1 MIPSG
6 PWRRLVGVLA
16 VTAVAFVGTACG
28 DSPLD
33 DAPRVIDPE
42 EIPAGLVGPATSV
55 PPDGGE
61 RDGVNADLFLF
72 FGSGLDEVLVPC
84 AVPTAAGGSVEA
96 RARAVIEQLINL
108 DPATSDAVL
117 VASSD
122 WSDDR
127 AEVVRKLV
135 QAGRPLILSQPLD
148 LSMLYAYE
156 LDMIRRDSGAVLVP
170 ILPDR
175 LHPFMARLR
184 NWIEIRLPAAGIETI
199 NFEHRLVARSKD
211 DVLRALAGDE
221 LEIRIGAA
229 VEGALELL
237 ECVVD

>member
-1 MIPSG
+1 MNLG
-6 PWRRLVGVLA
+6 LLG
-16 VTAVAFVGTACG
+16 
-28 DSPLD
+28 
-33 DAPRVIDPE
+33 IDPSTATVAAAALRGGVR
-42 EIPAGLVGPATSV
+42 IPVACDMPAGAAPLEPSPRSV
-55 PPDGGE
+55 SWE
-61 RDGVNADLFLF
+61 HL
-72 FGSGLDEVLVPC
+72 
-84 AVPTAAGGSVEA
+84 
-96 RARAVIEQLINL
+96 L
-108 DPATSDAVL
+108 DPATCDAVL

-184 NWIEIRLPAAGIETI
+184 NWIEIRLPAASAPAREVQSEPWFHEQVNALHARIEQVEAAAKRP
-199 NFEHRLVARSKD
+199 NGAR
-211 DVLRALAGDE
+211 R
-221 LEIRIGAA
+221 
-229 VEGALELL
+229 
-237 ECVVD
+237 